1 MKRLMFSTR
10 MTFLIAGVG
19 WLAAMLLV
27 LWVGTLGTANAD
39 RLRSVMLAPSPTA
52 SSPTC
57 TNAISTTPDSLV
69 SQNLAVSF
77 DSPANLGGTYNGLA
91 LVRNSVNQG
100 MTITVYPEYFNLYAI
115 VGAQYTLEVVPQSG
129 DNYQLALDVFD
140 DTFNKRWQSTS
151 PDNFRASITFVP
163 TDTSISFYRVVV
175 YQRPANCRAGY
186 YNLTYRVVDPAPTP
200 TSTSGPSPTPSPTPP
215 PGNMPDQYDTPPN
228 HNDAITEV
236 VALGQASITGLTICR
251 INPPSKL
258 SCNPDVGDDDQDWFR
273 LYALAGYEYTV
284 SAAPDGTYPYLFM
297 RITGPGADL
306 SKEIFKDESS
316 SHPSH
321 TWVVQTSGDYYIQIK
336 RAGNS
341 PTISTYHLTWSTTG
355 PTVTPT
361 SGPEVTET
369 PVPGADAFE
378 PNYDFDHASS
388 IGLNVKYTGI
398 NFVPTLG
405 GTVDN
410 DYFRVRVK
418 RGMLV
423 TCETVDLS
431 PGTDTNM
438 ILYDNDRNG
447 LAGNDDA
454 DPSRGEL
461 RSRVTVSINYDG
473 FLYVL
478 VGLGYGVPDFQ
489 ASQYNYALQCTTPGN
504 TVSTPTSTPVSAGGP
519 TYTPA
524 PPATPLPSATSPATP
539 MPPISVRAL
548 PTPTPPGP
556 AQHMVTADLRVS
568 YDANGNGAADPGEGV
583 VGLPA
588 RVYDEVTGALLAQGF
603 TDDSGHAVF
612 TVPAAGSIRV
622 TVPYLGFETIVS
634 PAGAAIPVLISPR
647 ELPSLIP

>member
-1 MKRLMFSTR
+1 MKRLTFSTR
-10 MTFLIAGVG
+10 LIFLTLGAG
-19 WLAAMLLV
+19 WLTAMMLV
-27 LWVGTLGTANAD
+27 LWVGQLGAAD
-39 RLRSVMLAPSPTA
+39 AAHLVGAAPPPREIARSGVAAPA
-52 SSPTC
+52 AFTC
-57 TNAISTTPDSLV
+57 TLAITTTSDGIGPNDQV
-69 SQNLAVSF
+69 TAAPLASY
-77 DSPANLGGTYNGLA
+77 TGLA
-91 LVRNSVNQG
+91 LAVKDVPSG
-100 MTITVYPEYFNLYAI
+100 TVQAVAFDEWFRLDNAV
-115 VGAQYTLEVVPQSG
+115 VGASYNVQAIPDYTSNYNLGIRVYNYLLQEVLS
-129 DNYQLALDVFD
+129 
-140 DTFNKRWQSTS
+140 
-151 PDNFRASITFVP
+151 
-163 TDTSISFYRVVV
+163 DTSAIDNNSANVTLVAANAGPYYFKVSQISASCSGR
-175 YQRPANCRAGY
+175 
-186 YNLTYRVVDPAPTP
+186 TYHLATAYSGPTATPTGTATRTPTP
-200 TSTSGPSPTPSPTPP
+200 TNTPP
-215 PGNMPDQYDTPPN
+215 PGGSPDQYDNPPGANDTLTHATP
-228 HNDAITEV
+228 
-236 VALGQASITGLTICR
+236 LGQNDVTGLTLC
-251 INPPSKL
+251 NL
-258 SCNPDVGDDDQDWFR
+258 AYCNPNIPNGDGDW
-273 LYALAGYEYTV
+273 YVIYGVAGYYYTV
-284 SAAPDGTYPYLFM
+284 HAESDGPFPVLNLRVIKPDKTTQLEEV
-297 RITGPGADL
+297 
-306 SKEIFKDESS
+306 SNSNS
-316 SHPSH
+316 PSIEWRV
-321 TWVVQTSGDYYIQIK
+321 TD
-336 RAGNS
+336 AGNYYVFIWGAAGSLTNGSYHLHWTGVGATAS
-341 PTISTYHLTWSTTG
+341 PTSEDVTT
-355 PTVTPT
+355 
-361 SGPEVTET
+361 T

-388 IGLNVKYTGI
+388 IGLNVKYTGL

-405 GTVDN
+405 ATVDN
-410 DYFRVRVK
+410 DYFRIRVK

-504 TVSTPTSTPVSAGGP
+504 TVSTPTNTPVSAGGP
-519 TYTPA
+519 TYTPVPA
-524 PPATPLPSATSPATP
+524 ATPLPAATSPATP

-622 TVPYLGFETIVS
+622 TVPYLGFETIVP